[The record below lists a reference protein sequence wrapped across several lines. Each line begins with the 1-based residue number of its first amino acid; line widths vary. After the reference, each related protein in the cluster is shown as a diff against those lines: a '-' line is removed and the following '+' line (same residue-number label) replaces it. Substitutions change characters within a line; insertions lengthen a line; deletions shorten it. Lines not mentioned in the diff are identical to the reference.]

1 MAKNKVRD
9 WMTPNP
15 VTVEPKTTLPEA
27 HKIMKDQHFR
37 RLPVVDHG
45 RLIGIVTL
53 GDVREAGPS
62 SATSLSIFELN
73 YLLAQL
79 TVDKI
84 MTRNVISVAPE
95 AAIREAADLM
105 LQRDVGALPVV
116 EGDQLVGIITESDIF
131 RLIVQQPEAITE
143 GSEGS

>member
-1 MAKNKVRD
+1 MPSNLIRD

-15 VTVEPKTTLPEA
+15 VTIGPKTTVPEA
-27 HKIMKDQHFR
+27 HKIMKERDFR
-37 RLPVVDHG
+37 RLPVVDEHG

-53 GDVREAGPS
+53 GDLREAGPS

-84 MTRNVISVAPE
+84 MTREVVTVSPDATIRD
-95 AAIREAADLM
+95 AANLM
-105 LQRDVGALPVV
+105 LKHEIGALPVM
-116 EGDQLVGIITESDIF
+116 EDDKLVGIITESDIF
-131 RLIVQQPEAITE
+131 RIIVQQPEAIA
-143 GSEGS
+143 

>member
-1 MAKNKVRD
+1 MPSNLIRD

-15 VTVEPKTTLPEA
+15 VTVGPKTTVPEA
-27 HKIMKDQHFR
+27 HKLMKERDFR
-37 RLPVVDHG
+37 RLPVVDEHG

-53 GDVREAGPS
+53 GDLREAGPS

-84 MTRNVISVAPE
+84 MTREVVTVSPDATIRD
-95 AAIREAADLM
+95 AANLM
-105 LQRDVGALPVV
+105 LKHEIGALPVM
-116 EGDQLVGIITESDIF
+116 EDDKLVGIITESDIF
-131 RLIVQQPEAITE
+131 RIIVQQPEAIA
-143 GSEGS
+143 

>member
-1 MAKNKVRD
+1 MSKNKVRD

-15 VTVEPKTTLPEA
+15 VSVGPKTTLPEA

-84 MTRNVISVAPE
+84 MTHNVISVAPE

-105 LQRDVGALPVV
+105 LQHDVGALPVV

-131 RLIVQQPEAITE
+131 RLIVQQPDAITE
-143 GSEGS
+143 GS